1 MIMMKSSDLLQTGAD
16 RAAGLRWIYAD
27 VTDSARDLARSHL
40 CGPASEL
47 ALAEALAAV
56 AVLGADLEQPEE
68 TVTFQMKTDGPIGSV
83 LVEAAFDGAL
93 RGFPAKKILND
104 FDGEEEPDIQAV
116 FGNNGEVRIIRS
128 VPGRVLA
135 QSGFQIR
142 HPRPVEALSQY
153 YNLALQRRGFAAIAA
168 APGGDGVDR
177 VRGFFLECLPD
188 GSEEA
193 FATATAILGRNG
205 FAETL
210 DAAQGALS
218 LCEELGLKEIVADD
232 PRPLRFGCRCSR
244 ERAYETLR
252 ALSKDELAA
261 MAKSGRDT
269 DIFCHMCG
277 RCYSFT
283 PDELRRIGGAGS

>member
-104 FDGEEEPDIQAV
+104 FDGEEEPE
-116 FGNNGEVRIIRS
+116 GN
-128 VPGRVLA
+128 
-135 QSGFQIR
+135 
-142 HPRPVEALSQY
+142 VE
-153 YNLALQRRGFAAIAA
+153 
-168 APGGDGVDR
+168 
-177 VRGFFLECLPD
+177 
-188 GSEEA
+188 
-193 FATATAILGRNG
+193 
-205 FAETL
+205 
-210 DAAQGALS
+210 
-218 LCEELGLKEIVADD
+218 
-232 PRPLRFGCRCSR
+232 
-244 ERAYETLR
+244 
-252 ALSKDELAA
+252 
-261 MAKSGRDT
+261 
-269 DIFCHMCG
+269 
-277 RCYSFT
+277 
-283 PDELRRIGGAGS
+283 

>member
-16 RAAGLRWIYAD
+16 RTAGFRWVYAD

-56 AVLGADLEQPEE
+56 ALLGADLEQPEE
-68 TVTFQMKTDGPIGSV
+68 TVTLQMKTDGPIGSV

-93 RGFPAKKILND
+93 RGFPAKKILAD
-104 FDGEEEPDIQAV
+104 FDGEAEPDIQAV
-116 FGNNGEVRIIRS
+116 YGNNSEVRIIRS
-128 VPGRVLA
+128 VPGA
-135 QSGFQIR
+135 IIGQSGFELSR
-142 HPRPVEALSQY
+142 PRPVEAISKY
-153 YNLALQRRGFAAIAA
+153 YNLALQRHGVAAVVAV
-168 APGGDGVDR
+168 PGGDGVDR
-177 VRGFFLECLPD
+177 ARAFFLECMPD
-188 GSEEA
+188 GDKEA
-193 FATATAILGRNG
+193 FATAAALLGGEG
-205 FAETL
+205 FSETL
-210 DAAQGALS
+210 DAAHGALS
-218 LCEELGLKEIVADD
+218 LCEELGMKNVVMDD

-252 ALSKDELAA
+252 ALSPEELAA
-261 MAKSGRDT
+261 MANSGRDT

-283 PDELRRIGGAGS
+283 PDELRRIGGAGA